1 MSFTFKKILFA
12 ILFNTSLFFML
23 ILGIQNSFEKTNVN
37 FLFRKSAKLPISF
50 VIGTSFI
57 AGSIFGNMLPK
68 NLFDKK

>member
-1 MSFTFKKILFA
+1 MSITFRKFLYV

-37 FLFRKSAKLPISF
+37 FLFGKSAKLPISF

-57 AGSIFGNMLPK
+57 IGSIFGNTLPK
-68 NLFDKK
+68 SLFNKK